1 MAGSH
6 ISIPTI
12 LKVGKNTLENLGS
25 YLKSSGFK
33 NAVLYFGNG
42 LISMFGN
49 EIMDSLK
56 KDGITVLDYME
67 LDTTKIEDII
77 NLAFNIDSK
86 AQVIVGIGGGK
97 VIDTAKYAA
106 YLRKLPYISIP
117 TSASSDGFSS
127 ASASLLVNGRRTSVP
142 AKMAYGIVADTEILK
157 SAPEKFIFSGIGDMV
172 SKITALYDWIFRNE

>member
-77 NLAFNIDSK
+77 TL
-86 AQVIVGIGGGK
+86 
-97 VIDTAKYAA
+97 
-106 YLRKLPYISIP
+106 
-117 TSASSDGFSS
+117 
-127 ASASLLVNGRRTSVP
+127 
-142 AKMAYGIVADTEILK
+142 ILK
-157 SAPEKFIFSGIGDMV
+157 LRLLLELEAVRLLTLQSMRHTLGNCLI
-172 SKITALYDWIFRNE
+172 

>member
-1 MAGSH
+1 
-6 ISIPTI
+6 
-12 LKVGKNTLENLGS
+12 
-25 YLKSSGFK
+25 
-33 NAVLYFGNG
+33 
-42 LISMFGN
+42 
-49 EIMDSLK
+49 MDSLK

-106 YLRKLPYISIP
+106 YLRKLPYVSIP

-157 SAPEKFIFSGIGDMV
+157 SAPEKFIF
-172 SKITALYDWIFRNE
+172 FRYW